1 MASSKPGLR
10 DTSYCSEPLRP
21 YFTQVFNAHLE
32 AWQQAPREFGKRKRT
47 QQDFCE
53 QTGYSIDALRNW
65 RSGESLPG
73 RAALPSIFQTFGTTP
88 EEFSTEVN
96 NLFLKDWM
104 LDQLLDKQHEV
115 HYPTNFPNAET
126 VIRAT
131 WQYMRT
137 IFSPSMS
144 DFPLQ
149 GGSKEAE
156 LDKDGYY
163 QWSNGPT
170 WEDPLPEGV
179 NIPTGADFND
189 FYAVVDNDG
198 YIHELYGSDF
208 EFLTEIS
215 QEVFEYIKLRIFER
229 KQALNEMLTE
239 GNDKNR
245 VCTPNPD
252 VSDEYEQMYGKLN
265 MDDWSEI
272 ARQVKARHVSYVVR
286 DENGI
291 LKTYKSA
298 GVSDKLTWFPQP
310 NK

>member
-1 MASSKPGLR
+1 MASSKSGLR

-21 YFTQVFNAHLE
+21 YFTRVFNKHLE
-32 AWQQAPREFGKRKRT
+32 AWQQAPKEFGKRKRT

-104 LDQLLDKQHEV
+104 LDQLLDKQHKV
-115 HYPTNFPNAET
+115 SFPTNFPNAET

-137 IFSPSMS
+137 VFSPSMS

-149 GGSKEAE
+149 GGSKIAE
-156 LDKDGYY
+156 LDKDGCY
-163 QWSNGPT
+163 QWRNGPT
-170 WEDPLPEGV
+170 WEDPLPAGV
-179 NIPTGADFND
+179 NIPSGGDFND
-189 FYAVVDNDG
+189 FYASVDDEG

-208 EFLTEIS
+208 EFLANLA
-215 QEVFEYIKLRIFER
+215 QEVFEYIKLRISER
-229 KQALNEMLTE
+229 KQILNEMLAE
-239 GNDKNR
+239 GDDKNR
-245 VCTPNPD
+245 VCPPNPD
-252 VSDEYEQMYGKLN
+252 VDDEYEQTFGKLN
-265 MDDWSEI
+265 GNDWSEI
-272 ARQVKARHVSYVVR
+272 ERQVKAGHVSYVVR

-291 LKTYKSA
+291 LRTYKSA
-298 GVSDKLTWFPQP
+298 SVSDKLTWFPQP